1 MYETRP
7 LRILLTGATG
17 LVGQGVARACLAS
30 PQVARTAALVRGKAP
45 LDARIEQIVLAD
57 FQHARGVGPQLAGFD
72 ACFYC
77 AGAPPVGTAE
87 DEYRKVTLDAT
98 LAVAAAWAEANP
110 DGRFLYVS
118 GAHANAHS
126 RIMPLRIK
134 GETEAA
140 LAHLAV
146 RTVMLRPA
154 GVRPVAGTGTRHASL
169 SLWRSP
175 DGGGGPRPALTGDQQ
190 RSHRPRDDRA
200 GDDAGAAAGA
210 GMCADQPAGWRCCNL
225 MGAVHICCTSRLLQ
239 SSLILL

>member
-30 PQVARTAALVRGKAP
+30 PQVARTAALVRGKAR

-57 FQHARGVGPQLAGFD
+57 FQHARDVSPQLAGFD

-98 LAVAAAWAEANP
+98 VAVAAAWAEANP

-118 GAHANAHS
+118 GAHANPHS

-140 LAHLAV
+140 LAQLAV

-154 GVRPVAGTGTRHASL
+154 GVRPVTGTGTRHAAL
-169 SLWRSP
+169 KPLYRF
-175 DGGGGPRPALTGDQQ
+175 GGPLMAAAGRVLPSLVTSNEAIG
-190 RSHRPRDDRA
+190 RA
-200 GDDAGAAAGA
+200 MIVLATMLDPPPVLECAQINRLGGAAAA
-210 GMCADQPAGWRCCNL
+210 
-225 MGAVHICCTSRLLQ
+225 
-239 SSLILL
+239 

>member
-30 PQVARTAALVRGKAP
+30 PQVTRTAALVRGKAP

-118 GAHANAHS
+118 GAHANPRS

-140 LAHLAV
+140 LAQLAV

-154 GVRPVAGTGTRHASL
+154 GVRPVTGTGTRHAAL
-169 SLWRSP
+169 KPLYRF
-175 DGGGGPRPALTGDQQ
+175 GGPLMAAAGRVLPSLVTSNEAIG
-190 RSHRPRDDRA
+190 RA
-200 GDDAGAAAGA
+200 MIVLATMPEPPPVLECAQINRLGGAAA
-210 GMCADQPAGWRCCNL
+210 
-225 MGAVHICCTSRLLQ
+225 T
-239 SSLILL
+239 